1 MTQIRVAPF
10 DDDSD
15 GLELD
20 SYPMETSEGTCKR
33 YRIGV
38 WLAEVSMSLPVLVS
52 RFFFSRTFSP
62 LAAEVYSKEHQWPQ
76 ASSSGAPLGEVAN
89 GTCTEL

>member
-20 SYPMETSEGTCKR
+20 SYPMETSKGTCKR
-33 YRIGV
+33 YRIG
-38 WLAEVSMSLPVLVS
+38 LC
-52 RFFFSRTFSP
+52 RTFSP

>member
-38 WLAEVSMSLPVLVS
+38 WLAEI
-52 RFFFSRTFSP
+52 FFSRTFSP
-62 LAAEVYSKEHQWPQ
+62 LAAEVYSKKHQWPQ

-89 GTCTEL
+89 GTCT